1 MEETLD
7 KPMTGH
13 LDGMVA
19 FFDHPNDLLEAAAK
33 ARDQFKD
40 WGVENWD
47 TFSPFPIHGMDGAM
61 GLKRS
66 WIPFVTFGA
75 ALTGLTTALTI
86 QIGTMFVDW
95 QINIGGKPFL
105 PWPAFVPVSFELTV
119 LFAGLTTVAVMF
131 LSTGHPNFRP
141 KVIDPRITRDR
152 FALWISAEDKNFEI
166 ARTRAFL
173 ESLHALEVREV
184 TFES

>member
-1 MEETLD
+1 M
-7 KPMTGH
+7 
-13 LDGMVA
+13 
-19 FFDHPNDLLEAAAK
+19 
-33 ARDQFKD
+33 
-40 WGVENWD
+40 
-47 TFSPFPIHGMDGAM
+47 
-61 GLKRS
+61 
-66 WIPFVTFGA
+66 
-75 ALTGLTTALTI
+75 
-86 QIGTMFVDW
+86 
-95 QINIGGKPFL
+95 